1 MHWGTSRRR
10 GSSILAVI
18 GSCLAVYIVLAV
30 GYHSL
35 IEPNV
40 GKNYTPTPEGRSVGV
55 VPVLSPVAVEP
66 SASAAFA
73 AATPDATEKAA
84 AVAQKSTSKK
94 HASRS
99 QQDRLRNP
107 WDFAW
112 GNGSRRWF

>member
-1 MHWGTSRRR
+1 MHWGTSRHR

-40 GKNYTPTPEGRSVGV
+40 GKSYARAPESRSVAV
-55 VPVLSPVAVEP
+55 VPVPSPVAVEP

-73 AATPDATEKAA
+73 AAPPDATEKPAA
-84 AVAQKSTSKK
+84 APKSTSKK
-94 HASRS
+94 QISRP
-99 QQDRLRNP
+99 QQDKFRNP
-107 WDFAW
+107 FDFAW